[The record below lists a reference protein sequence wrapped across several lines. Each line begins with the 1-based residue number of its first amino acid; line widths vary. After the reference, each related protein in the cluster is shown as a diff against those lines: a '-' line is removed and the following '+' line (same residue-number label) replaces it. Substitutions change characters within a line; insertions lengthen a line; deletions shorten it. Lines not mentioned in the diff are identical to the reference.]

1 MPRNNT
7 MQLTYLDRPSSSP
20 ATPAQLLILL
30 HGYGSNERDLYQI
43 GPYVSDRHR
52 IISVRAPLVL
62 EREMYAW
69 FPLAFTPEG
78 IRVDREEAA
87 RARVLLCDFLREIT
101 RTHLPEGGKPWLM
114 GFSQGAVMSY
124 LAALNEPGL
133 VSGVIA
139 LSGQLPDNAE
149 ELNLQHDHFRKLP
162 FLVMHGTYDD
172 VLPVGNGTQAREW
185 LSGNIEDI
193 TYHQYGM
200 GHEII
205 PEQLDQ
211 IREWLARKS

>member
-1 MPRNNT
+1 MPRNST
-7 MQLTYLDRPSSSP
+7 MKLTFLERQAPSPSDP
-20 ATPAQLLILL
+20 EQLLILL
-30 HGYGSNERDLYQI
+30 HGYGSNERDLYQL

-52 IISVRAPLVL
+52 IISVRAPMAL

-78 IRVDREEAA
+78 IRVDRKEAA
-87 RARVLLCDFLREIT
+87 QACEQFCDFLREVT
-101 RTHLPEGGKPWLM
+101 STYLPKGGKPWLM

-133 VSGVIA
+133 VNGVIA
-139 LSGQLPDNAE
+139 LSGKLPENAD
-149 ELNLQHDHFRKLP
+149 ELNLESDHFRTLP

-172 VLPVGNGTQAREW
+172 VLPVENGTEAREW
-185 LSGNIEDI
+185 LSGTLEDI

-205 PEQLDQ
+205 PEQLAH
-211 IREWLARKS
+211 IREWLALKS